1 MATVH
6 PSAQVDPTARLG
18 AGVEVG
24 PWCLVGP
31 QVVIGAGTVLES
43 HVTVTGEV
51 TLGERNRL
59 RHHASVEGWTVLGD
73 DNEVWPYA
81 YLGQR
86 TQDKKFA
93 GGRPGTRI
101 GSRNVFREYVTVH
114 AATGD
119 GDLTVVGDDNLL
131 LAFVHIAHDC
141 TLGDG
146 IIISNSTGLS
156 GHVTI
161 EDRAVIGGMSGIIQ
175 YCRIGRLAMVG
186 GLGKVVQDIPPYML
200 ADGSPAETRMPN
212 KIGLQRAGWSEEEQA
227 LARTA
232 HRILYREGLNRSQAI
247 ERLREHPQAGHPV
260 LAHLIRFAETSVKG
274 MA

>member
-1 MATVH
+1 MSGVH
-6 PSAQVDPTARLG
+6 PTALVDATARLA
-18 AGVEVG
+18 AGVEIG

-31 QVVIGAGTVLES
+31 GVTLGEGTVLES
-43 HVTVTGEV
+43 HVTITGDV
-51 TLGERNRL
+51 TLGARNRL
-59 RHHASVEGWTVLGD
+59 RHHCSIEGWTTLGD

-81 YLGQR
+81 YLGQK

-114 AATGD
+114 AATAD
-119 GDLTVVGDDNLL
+119 GGLTVVGDDNLL

-141 TLGDG
+141 VLGNK

-161 EDRAVIGGMSGIIQ
+161 EDQAVIGGMSGIIQ
-175 YCRIGRLAMVG
+175 YVRIGRLAMVG
-186 GLGKVVQDIPPYML
+186 GLGKVVQDIPPFML

-212 KIGLQRAGWSEEEQA
+212 KIGLQRAGFTEDEQA
-227 LARTA
+227 LVRTA
-232 HRILYREGLNRSQAI
+232 HRLLYREGLNRAQALEKI
-247 ERLREHPQAGHPV
+247 RALPEAGEPV
-260 LAHLIRFAETSVKG
+260 LAHLIGFLETSVKG
-274 MA
+274 VA